1 MPGHVPGC
9 AFPSV
14 PYRMLK
20 NRDWTHLRDEEKE
33 LRKVNHIL
41 TEQ

>member
-1 MPGHVPGC
+1 MPGHVPGY

-14 PYRMLK
+14 RY
-20 NRDWTHLRDEEKE
+20 RDWTHLRDEEKE